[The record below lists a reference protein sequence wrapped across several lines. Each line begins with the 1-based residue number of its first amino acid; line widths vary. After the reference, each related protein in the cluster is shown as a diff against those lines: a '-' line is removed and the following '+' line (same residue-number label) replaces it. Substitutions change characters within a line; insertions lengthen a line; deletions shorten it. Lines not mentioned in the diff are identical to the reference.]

1 MSERKN
7 PILMAEVTHVLIS
20 DVEESVPNIVFEY
33 AYRQPMGAEEFEIEE
48 TKEGFLVSV
57 TDIHLHENG
66 DEDSQR
72 TSIVVPYSEI
82 PELIKALTAVM
93 DSK

>member
-7 PILMAEVTHVLIS
+7 PILVGEVTYVLIDDDEKS
-20 DVEESVPNIVFEY
+20 LPNVVFAY
-33 AYRQPMGAEEFEIEE
+33 ANRCSACAEELEIKDV
-48 TKEGFLVSV
+48 KEGVEFAV
-57 TDIHLHENG
+57 TDIELYANG
-66 DEDSQR
+66 DADSQR

-93 DSK
+93 DSE

>member
-1 MSERKN
+1 MNERKN
-7 PILMAEVTHVLIS
+7 PILMAEVTHVLIR
-20 DVEESVPNIVFEY
+20 DVEESVPNIVFKH
-33 AYRQPMGAEEFEIEE
+33 ANRQPMCAEELEIEDI
-48 TKEGFLVSV
+48 KEGVWFAV
-57 TDIHLHENG
+57 TDIVLYANG